1 MPHGLI
7 FNVTQNPFLSRPLG
21 GHRIAHYLREQGW
34 DIEVVDWSN
43 WWTLEELKEF
53 FRSRYS
59 SDTVFCGF
67 GHLFSM
73 WSPVMEEFCS
83 WIKQDY
89 PSVTLISGSAVNPM
103 FASQYIDYYI
113 QGFGELAISEL
124 LKYIQ
129 GNGTRPIVNLITGRK
144 IISAI
149 HNYPAFPMK
158 SLMVKYQ
165 TRDYITSD
173 EWLTVELSRG
183 CRFKCAF
190 CNFPVLGVKEDYS
203 RDADD
208 FELQLRDAHDRFGIG
223 SYMVADETFNDRTD
237 KIRKFANVIDKL
249 DFVPWFSGY
258 IRADLLVT
266 RPKDKDELL
275 RMNFLGH
282 YYGIESMN
290 TRSARAIGKGMDSN
304 RLKSGLIDI
313 KKYFETHG
321 SKRYRGSMGLIVG
334 LPHETKQTMD
344 HTMSWL
350 IDNWQ
355 GHSFSVHS
363 LILPRNND
371 INQKSLMSADL
382 SKYGYEEMSEEECN
396 RYEQKSVKLNYNSMT
411 PSMRKVVIDE
421 INWKNK
427 NMNIFDANQI
437 TSDIFSSKHNYD
449 FRPSCF
455 ALSYKLNKTVNITDR
470 LDLEYAKFDA
480 QLNYSI
486 DEYKNKKLNTQ

>member
-7 FNVTQNPFLSRPLG
+7 FNVSQNPFLSRPVG

-59 SDTVFCGF
+59 SNTVFAGF

-73 WSPVMEEFCS
+73 WTPVMEEFCS
-83 WIKQDY
+83 WIKQEY

-103 FASQYIDYYI
+103 FTSQYIDYYI
-113 QGFGELAISEL
+113 QGFGEIAISKL

-129 GNGTRPIVNLITGRK
+129 GNGPKPVINLITGK
-144 IISAI
+144 KVIAAI
-149 HNYPAFPMK
+149 QNYPAFPMK
-158 SLMVKYQ
+158 SLMVKYED
-165 TRDYITSD
+165 RDYIDSS

-208 FELQLRDAHDRFGIG
+208 FELQLRDAYDRFGVS

-290 TRSARAIGKGMDSN
+290 SKSAKAVGKGMDSD
-304 RLKSGLIDI
+304 RIKSGLIDI

-321 SKRYRGSMGLIVG
+321 RKLYRGSMGLIVG
-334 LPHETKQTMD
+334 LPHETKETMD
-344 HTMSWL
+344 NTMSWL

-363 LILPRNND
+363 LLLPRINET
-371 INQKSLMSADL
+371 NQKSLMSADL
-382 SKYGYEEMSEEECN
+382 VKYGYEEMSEEECYN
-396 RYEQKSVKLNYNSMT
+396 HEQKEVKINFNTMT
-411 PSMRKVVIDE
+411 SSMRKIVINE
-421 INWKNK
+421 INWKNQ
-427 NMNIFDANQI
+427 NMNIFDANKI
-437 TSDIFSSKHNYD
+437 CTDIFDKKNNHD

-455 ALSYKLNKTVNITDR
+455 ALSYKLNDTVNINDR
-470 LDLEYAKFDA
+470 LSLEFPKFDK

-486 DEYKNKKLNTQ
+486 DEYKNKKLNT